1 MPTLRISSIRHE
13 PRSVFNT
20 AASTGIGYALA
31 QRLDARGWQVFAGVR
46 NHADARRL
54 RAVFVGS
61 Q

>member
-1 MPTLRISSIRHE
+1 
-13 PRSVFNT
+13 VFNT